1 MERRSKN
8 LDIFK
13 NSVIEL
19 PVQRKKEIDRNIIKQ
34 LKMKIFKV
42 GNFKFPSKEIYE
54 NMKEIDRDVDI
65 ILSDLNDEE
74 EMKIFF
80 NKINQVLVFEKYFDS
95 HSSMMNLFPNIKKM
109 LSYYSY
115 GENEILKKK
124 YEFASMF
131 LRKFSFTGE

>member
-1 MERRSKN
+1 MDRRTKN

-13 NSVIEL
+13 IGDFKLSG
-19 PVQRKKEIDRNIIKQ
+19 KEMMGRSTIKQ
-34 LKMKIFKV
+34 IKLNIFKV
-42 GNFKFPSKEIYE
+42 GDFKFPSKEIYE
-54 NMKEIDRDVDI
+54 YMKEIDENVNI

-80 NKINQVLVFEKYFDS
+80 NKINQVLVFEKYFKS
-95 HSSMMNLFPNIKKM
+95 YLTMMNLFPNIKKM
-109 LSYYSY
+109 LSYDSY